1 MPGGDVCSK
10 THTERAGQRLV
21 YEPNTQGVDIFAG
34 RTEWGAYE
42 SPSDGT
48 VLGII
53 AAYKWDEILYVDTLS
68 EKAQIFGVRER
79 RALKRDE
86 STSITSY
93 LAITKDVDTV
103 ALLKDLPEVL
113 E

>member
-1 MPGGDVCSK
+1 MPGGDLCSK
-10 THTERAGQRLV
+10 VYTEKEGQRV
-21 YEPNTQGVDIFAG
+21 AYEPHAQGADIFTG
-34 RTEWGAYE
+34 RSNWGAYE

-53 AAYKWDEILYVDTLS
+53 AAYKWDDILYVETLS

-79 RALKRDE
+79 RALRRDE

-93 LAITKDVDTV
+93 LVITQDVDTV
-103 ALLKDLPEVL
+103 ELLKDLPEVI